1 MRPFLFDHEAET
13 DLWATAPGIYNA
25 NGRGWRSPSRVGENL
40 QCAKQSLGVI
50 NSSTAFCTR
59 SYRMQNVVSIQKK

>member
-25 NGRGWRSPSRVGENL
+25 NGRGWRSPSRVGE
-40 QCAKQSLGVI
+40 I
-50 NSSTAFCTR
+50 FC
-59 SYRMQNVVSIQKK
+59 NVRNRALVS